1 MSSKTVDL
9 INENEQLANK
19 ITVLKAENNLL
30 KESEKQL
37 AKRNIAHQKVIQML
51 IEKLRETDK
60 MLEIAYDTGI
70 VEEASQLI
78 EKNLLTHASST
89 LVSISILRSLGLTF
103 LGPRD

>member
-1 MSSKTVDL
+1 VDL

-60 MLEIAYDTGI
+60 MLEIAYENGMIEDI
-70 VEEASQLI
+70 LEKHAIAAHEE
-78 EKNLLTHASST
+78 ENK
-89 LVSISILRSLGLTF
+89 VRF
-103 LGPRD
+103 